1 MAEAALRKGHMVYS
15 GYGKSPTSFGTP
27 IRFDV
32 SDKVQVRE
40 VFHKI
45 NPEVVVHSAA
55 MTDVDKCET
64 DKKLAWKINVAGTE
78 NVAEATEKTKAFL
91 IFVSTDYVFNGKKGR
106 YDENDTPDP
115 INYYGVTKLEA
126 ERLVQVLIEEHCIVR
141 ASVIFG
147 STPAAGKTNF
157 ALWLLNKLKRREQA
171 NIVTDQWNS
180 PTLNSNMA
188 EMTLEILEQKLEGVF
203 HISGA
208 TRINRYDFATLLA
221 QTFRLDSNLIQAV
234 TSEYFSWP
242 AFRPRDSSLSTT
254 KARRLLKNKPIKI
267 NQALLRMRKDIDS
280 LH

>member
-1 MAEAALRKGHMVYS
+1 MRKGHMVYS

-27 IRFDV
+27 VRFDV

-40 VFHKI
+40 AFHKI

-64 DKKLAWKINVAGTE
+64 DKNLAWKINVVGTE
-78 NVAEATEKTKAFL
+78 NIAEATKRTKAFL
-91 IFVSTDYVFNGKKGR
+91 VFVSTDYVFNGKKGR

-126 ERLVQVLIEEHCIVR
+126 ERLVQKLIEEHCIVR

-188 EMTLEILEQKLEGVF
+188 EMTLEILEQKLEGIF

-221 QTFRLDSNLIQAV
+221 QTFRLDSKLIQAV

-242 AFRPRDSSLSTT
+242 ATRPRDSSLSTT
-254 KARRLLKNKPIKI
+254 KARRLLENKPLKI
-267 NQALLRMRKDIDS
+267 SRALVKLGAD
-280 LH
+280 LPFFYL